1 MSEPVVRTRHL
12 VKRFGGR
19 AVLDDISVTA
29 GPGDIIGVLGQNGAG
44 KTTLLEVIL
53 GFSPPSD
60 GSADVF
66 GHESLRLPP
75 AVKARIGFV
84 PQRDELVEMMT
95 GQQHL
100 DIATCFHP
108 RWNRDLIDR
117 LAGDWQVPRRER
129 ISRLSV
135 GERQKLSILMALGHE
150 PDLLVFDEPV
160 ASLDPIARR
169 AFLQQLWDL
178 ASVGTKTVLFS
189 SHIVSDLERAASTI
203 WIIKDGRVGW
213 QGPVDELK
221 ESVVRLHIRGRGPL
235 PSSLDIPRTL
245 SSRVE
250 DSRAVVSVCEWTP
263 GGEQALARR
272 LEADVEVEPLGLEEI
287 FVELHR

>member
-12 VKRFGGR
+12 VKRFGGP
-19 AVLDDISVTA
+19 AVLDDVSVTA
-29 GPGDIIGVLGQNGAG
+29 GPGDIIGVLGKNGAG

-60 GSADVF
+60 GSAEVF
-66 GHESLRLPP
+66 GHESLRLPA

-95 GQQHL
+95 GQQQL
-100 DIATCFHP
+100 DVAACLHP
-108 RWNRDLIDR
+108 RWNRDLVDR
-117 LAGDWQVPRRER
+117 LARDWDVPRRER

-135 GERQKLSILMALGHE
+135 GERQKLSILLALGHE

-160 ASLDPIARR
+160 ASLDPMARR

-178 ASVGTKTVLFS
+178 ASRGTKTVLFS
-189 SHIVSDLERAASTI
+189 SHIVSDLERAASTV

-221 ESVVRLHIRGRGPL
+221 ESVVRLHIHGRASL
-235 PSSLDIPRTL
+235 PATLDIPRVL
-245 SSRVE
+245 SSRVD
-250 DSRAVVSVCEWTP
+250 DSHAVVAVREWTP